1 MGVRGSVRSS
11 WIRRAAS
18 AAASFVIV
26 NIILMGI
33 IGFAM
38 EQWPLKF
45 AASVGRI
52 VPASSSVLHAAFLS
66 GQPILM
72 AVSPS
77 AVHRAFLSSQ
87 SITVSMGAPAAGLIG
102 GALVLVML
110 ACNAA
115 SSVLAA
121 SS

>member
-1 MGVRGSVRSS
+1 MLVHDS
-11 WIRRAAS
+11 WIRRAVS
-18 AAASFVIV
+18 AAASFLIV
-26 NIILMGI
+26 NTILMGV
-33 IGFAM
+33 IGVAM

-45 AASVGRI
+45 TASVGRI
-52 VPASSSVLHAAFLS
+52 LPASSRAVHAAFLS

-77 AVHRAFLSSQ
+77 AVHRALLSPQ
-87 SITVSMGAPAAGLIG
+87 SITVSMGAPAAGLIA

-115 SSVLAA
+115 SSVLTA
-121 SS
+121 SR